1 MVFSPG
7 NTILFF
13 RRKIK
18 DDLSQN
24 VLGNMIFSVYL
35 VKVVFLFPTKV
46 LPFCRKSKDDH
57 LPKNTLV
64 IFLVS
69 LKNMIFI
76 LENMAFLLI
85 EKLKII
91 KKFTFMKKFRW
102 FSVLYGDL
110 YRCFHILLPNENKE
124 SHWLYVSATKL
135 SWYYSSNIE
144 CKMSNS
150 FSKILICYLIQSYI
164 LKKIYLLSLR

>member
-1 MVFSPG
+1 MIISRKMVFSPG

-69 LKNMIFI
+69 LKNMVFI
-76 LENMAFLLI
+76 LENMAFKDHKKVYFY
-85 EKLKII
+85 EKVP
-91 KKFTFMKKFRW
+91 M
-102 FSVLYGDL
+102 
-110 YRCFHILLPNENKE
+110 ILRTLWRP
-124 SHWLYVSATKL
+124 LQV
-135 SWYYSSNIE
+135 
-144 CKMSNS
+144 
-150 FSKILICYLIQSYI
+150 FSYI
-164 LKKIYLLSLR
+164 TSQWKQGKPLALRFCD

>member
-1 MVFSPG
+1 MIISRKMVFSPG

-69 LKNMIFI
+69 LKNMVFI

-102 FSVLYGDL
+102 FSVPLWRPL
-110 YRCFHILLPNENKE
+110 QVF
-124 SHWLYVSATKL
+124 
-135 SWYYSSNIE
+135 
-144 CKMSNS
+144 
-150 FSKILICYLIQSYI
+150 SYI
-164 LKKIYLLSLR
+164 TSKWKQGKPLALCFCD

>member
-24 VLGNMIFSVYL
+24 VHGNMIFSVYS
-35 VKVVFLFPTKV
+35 VKIVFLFPTKMI

-64 IFLVS
+64 TFLVS
-69 LKNMIFI
+69 LKKMVFI

-85 EKLKII
+85 EKLKVIE
-91 KKFTFMKKFRW
+91 KFAFMEKFR
-102 FSVLYGDL
+102 
-110 YRCFHILLPNENKE
+110 
-124 SHWLYVSATKL
+124 
-135 SWYYSSNIE
+135 
-144 CKMSNS
+144 
-150 FSKILICYLIQSYI
+150 
-164 LKKIYLLSLR
+164 